1 VARKNFKFVLI
12 TGKFN
17 KKVDF
22 KNIININMEIDVVC
36 RICLMQNSLM
46 ENLFELK
53 FKSDLIVTDKILE
66 FCSIQASRKKIKNF

>member
-1 VARKNFKFVLI
+1 VARINFKFVLF

-22 KNIININMEIDVVC
+22 KNIINMEIDVVC
-36 RICLMQNSLM
+36 RICLTQNSLM

-53 FKSDLIVTDKILE
+53 FKSNLIVTDKILE
-66 FCSIQASRKKIKNF
+66 FCSVQASRKNNQK